1 MSADSSTPVRRS
13 SRLQAKPAVT
23 YVDEPTL
30 EGAPPGVASST
41 SRRERKSPAKR
52 PRRSVDANQ
61 PGDSPKQLAPK
72 GRRRD
77 LSRLVDMPLDILF
90 EIFGHLHPHDLLQL
104 SRTTKALRSVLMRP
118 SAVTIWRNARRNVD
132 DLPDCPDDLTEPA
145 YANLLFDQHC
155 HFCVKARVMNV
166 LWMLRCRACR
176 ACMKEHFTTL
186 FDVLVAVRQR
196 IPIAAQNPMIS
207 TSTMVPMEYVNNKLL
222 IPKTVAE
229 ELFAS
234 VEACKGD
241 PVALKKLEEER
252 SHAVTVIRASAE
264 IMMDWQA
271 RQAQQRTMDL
281 IDLRCRRRKQII
293 DRLCDLGY
301 GEDLKWMTFE
311 RVEQFLEHPLVKQP
325 KELTDRIWNNIK
337 DAMVAFAEES
347 RVERLMRERCA
358 HYVNRLSLLS
368 DLAVRWL
375 VRRPLWEL
383 LPTIADLS
391 HYTSAFLH
399 MMNFPRGMFFE
410 AIDTTPARV
419 DKAMNDAVVEWKALM
434 LEKLYDI
441 IVAATTP
448 VPSSSNAPTN
458 DSNSQA
464 SSSSSKTA
472 QLSNV
477 AGPSNAPAVP
487 IAGPTVD
494 EITTLTLSACTWF
507 RCTNARCNA
516 LLTSTRTLSHA
527 CAHEAPPL
535 RMHPESDADDLH
547 NAYVLVCEEHPW
559 NLSGDKVVFDVAARE
574 AAMKVVRAC
583 GSDPARTPTCDRA
596 LNKARF
602 VCSLCSVDG
611 QVCVMAWKRAV
622 AHLTAHAKEGRD
634 AKVTCLSKRD
644 RRIVRALE
652 PPRLIAHETCVY
664 KMYGCMRCR
673 IGPPMTLAQ
682 ILSHCK
688 DEHYVEWPDEE
699 VDYALHPDADTEPG
713 VPAHDMY
720 YDASLFLTPI
730 RR

>member
-1 MSADSSTPVRRS
+1 MSAESSTPVRRS
-13 SRLQAKPAVT
+13 SRLQTKPAVT
-23 YVDEPTL
+23 YTDDDHEPSS
-30 EGAPPGVASST
+30 EGISPGETSSA
-41 SRRERKSPAKR
+41 SRRARKPPAKR
-52 PRRSVDANQ
+52 PRRSLDANQ
-61 PGDSPKQLAPK
+61 TDGSPKQLAPK

-90 EIFGHLHPHDLLQL
+90 EIFGHLHPYDLLQL

-118 SAVTIWRNARRNVD
+118 SAVTIWRNARQNVD

-166 LWMLRCRACR
+166 LWTLRCRACK
-176 ACMKEHFTTL
+176 ACLKEHFTTL

-229 ELFAS
+229 ELCAS

-241 PVALKKLEEER
+241 PEALKKLDQER
-252 SHAVTVIRASAE
+252 SHAVTVLKANAD
-264 IMMDWQA
+264 IMVDWQA

-293 DRLCDLGY
+293 DRLCELGY

-337 DAMVAFAEES
+337 DAMVAFAQES

-391 HYTSAFLH
+391 HYTSAFRHL
-399 MMNFPRGMFFE
+399 MNFPRGVFFE

-419 DKAMNDAVVEWKALM
+419 DKAMNDAVSEWRALM
-434 LEKLYDI
+434 MEKLYEMI
-441 IVAATTP
+441 IAATTP
-448 VPSSSNAPTN
+448 APSSSDAPT
-458 DSNSQA
+458 A
-464 SSSSSKTA
+464 TSSGGVTA
-472 QLSNV
+472 QISDV
-477 AGPSNAPAVP
+477 AGASTAPAP
-487 IAGPTVD
+487 AALKPEPTAD
-494 EITTLTLSACTWF
+494 EITTLSLSACTWF
-507 RCTNARCNA
+507 RCTNPRCNA
-516 LLTSTRTLSHA
+516 LLDALRTLAHG
-527 CAHEAPPL
+527 CAHAPPLL
-535 RMHPESDADDLH
+535 RMHPASDADDLH
-547 NAYVLVCEEHPW
+547 NAYVLVCDEHPW
-559 NLSGDKVVFDVAARE
+559 NLAGDKVVFDVDARDAAV
-574 AAMKVVRAC
+574 KVVRAC
-583 GSDPARTPTCDRA
+583 GGDPARMLTDDRA
-596 LNKARF
+596 LQKARL
-602 VCSLCSVDG
+602 VCSLCSSDG
-611 QVCVMAWKRAV
+611 QVCVMAWKHAV

-634 AKVTCLSKRD
+634 AKVTRLSKRD

-652 PPRLIAHETCVY
+652 PPRLVGHETCTY
-664 KMYGCMRCR
+664 KMYGCLRCR
-673 IGPPMTLAQ
+673 VGPPTTLVQ
-682 ILSHCK
+682 VLNHCK

-713 VPAHDMY
+713 APAHDMY